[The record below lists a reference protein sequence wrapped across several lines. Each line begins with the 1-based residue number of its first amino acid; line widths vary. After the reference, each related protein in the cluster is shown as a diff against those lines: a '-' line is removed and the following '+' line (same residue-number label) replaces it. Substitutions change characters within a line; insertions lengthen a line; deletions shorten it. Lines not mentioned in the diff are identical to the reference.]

1 MNKLQVSVWSFES
14 RSVSTGCYSDA
25 IAKSGVD
32 ALMKYDYDPIPLNY
46 PHAPESEEML
56 ARARDYVELISR
68 RRSVRHFSDKPV
80 PREVIEACLQ
90 AAGSAPSGA
99 NHQPWHF
106 VCVSDS
112 DIKQKIRVAAEEE
125 ERAFYGGRAGDQ
137 WLDDLHGL
145 GTDAQKPFLETA
157 PWLIAIFAE
166 RYGFDDSGEKQKNY
180 YVPESVGIA
189 TGLLIN
195 ALHNVGLATLTHT
208 PNPMKFLSK
217 ILGRPGNERPMIL
230 LVVGHAAP
238 DAKVPKAATVKKP
251 MDQISSFFE

>member
-1 MNKLQVSVWSFES
+1 
-14 RSVSTGCYSDA
+14 
-25 IAKSGVD
+25 
-32 ALMKYDYDPIPLNY
+32 MKYDYDPIPIDY
-46 PHAPESEEML
+46 PAAPDSGEML
-56 ARARDYVELISR
+56 ARAQDYVDQISR
-68 RRSVRHFSDKPV
+68 RRSVRHFSEKSV

-106 VCVSDS
+106 ACVSDP
-112 DIKQKIRVAAEEE
+112 DIKREIRIAAEEE

-145 GTDAQKPFLETA
+145 GTDAQKPFIEAA

-195 ALHNVGLATLTHT
+195 ALHHIGLATLTHT
-208 PNPMKFLSK
+208 PNPMAFLSK
-217 ILGRPGNERPMIL
+217 ILDRPKNERPMML
-230 LVVGHAAP
+230 LVVGHPAA
-238 DAKVPKAATVKKP
+238 DAMVPRAATLKKP
-251 MDQISSFFE
+251 LEQIASFFE

>member
-1 MNKLQVSVWSFES
+1 
-14 RSVSTGCYSDA
+14 
-25 IAKSGVD
+25 
-32 ALMKYDYDPIPLNY
+32 MKFDYDPIPLNY
-46 PHAPESEEML
+46 SHAPESEEML
-56 ARARDYVELISR
+56 ARARDYAELISR

-90 AAGSAPSGA
+90 AAGSAPLGA

-195 ALHNVGLATLTHT
+195 ALHNVGLATLTQT

-251 MDQISSFFE
+251 LDQISSLFLSNRVVHNPLNDRLHPRVAVALGGCARAP

>member
-1 MNKLQVSVWSFES
+1 
-14 RSVSTGCYSDA
+14 
-25 IAKSGVD
+25 
-32 ALMKYDYDPIPLNY
+32 MKYDYDPIPLNHSDTY
-46 PHAPESEEML
+46 GSAKML
-56 ARARDYVELISR
+56 VRARDYADVIAQ
-68 RRSVRHFSDKPV
+68 RRSVRHFSNKPI
-80 PREVIEACLQ
+80 PREVIEACIR

-106 VCVSDS
+106 VCISDPT
-112 DIKQKIRVAAEEE
+112 IKREIRLAAEEE
-125 ERAFYGGRAGDQ
+125 ERAFYDGRAGDQ
-137 WLDDLHGL
+137 WLDDLQGL

-166 RYGFDDSGEKQKNY
+166 RYGFDDNGERQKNY

-195 ALHNVGLATLTHT
+195 ALHNIGLATLTHT

-217 ILGRPGNERPMIL
+217 ILRRPTNERPMIL

-238 DAKVPKAATVKKP
+238 DAKVPRAATVKKP
-251 MDQISSFFE
+251 LDQISSFFE

>member
-1 MNKLQVSVWSFES
+1 
-14 RSVSTGCYSDA
+14 
-25 IAKSGVD
+25 
-32 ALMKYDYDPIPLNY
+32 MKYDYDPIPLNHSDTY
-46 PHAPESEEML
+46 GSAEML
-56 ARARDYVELISR
+56 VRARDYAGVISE
-68 RRSVRHFSDKPV
+68 RRSVRHFSNKPIS
-80 PREVIEACLQ
+80 REVIEACIR

-106 VCVSDS
+106 VCISDPT
-112 DIKQKIRVAAEEE
+112 IKREIRLAAEEE

-166 RYGFDDSGEKQKNY
+166 RYGFDDNGEKQKNY

-195 ALHNVGLATLTHT
+195 ALHNIGLATLTHT

-217 ILGRPGNERPMIL
+217 ILGRPANERPMVL

-238 DAKVPKAATVKKP
+238 DAKVPRAATVKKP
-251 MDQISSFFE
+251 LDQISSFFE

>member
-1 MNKLQVSVWSFES
+1 
-14 RSVSTGCYSDA
+14 
-25 IAKSGVD
+25 
-32 ALMKYDYDPIPLNY
+32 MKYDYDPIPLDH
-46 PHAPESEEML
+46 PRAPEPEEML
-56 ARARDYVELISR
+56 ARAREYVGLISR

-80 PREVIEACLQ
+80 PRDVIEACLQ

-106 VCVSDS
+106 ACVSDS
-112 DIKQKIRVAAEEE
+112 DIKRKIRVAAEEE

-166 RYGFDDSGEKQKNY
+166 RYSFDDSGEKQKNY

-238 DAKVPKAATVKKP
+238 DAKVPRAATEKKP
-251 MDQISSFFE
+251 LDQISSFFE

>member
-1 MNKLQVSVWSFES
+1 
-14 RSVSTGCYSDA
+14 
-25 IAKSGVD
+25 
-32 ALMKYDYDPIPLNY
+32 MKYDYDPIPLDY
-46 PHAPESEEML
+46 PAAPDSGEML
-56 ARARDYVELISR
+56 ARAQDYVDQISR
-68 RRSVRHFSDKPV
+68 RRSVRHFSEKSV

-106 VCVSDS
+106 ACVSDP
-112 DIKQKIRVAAEEE
+112 DIKREIRIAAEEE

-145 GTDAQKPFLETA
+145 GTDAQKPFIEAA

-195 ALHNVGLATLTHT
+195 ALHHIGLATLTHT
-208 PNPMKFLSK
+208 PNPMAFLSK
-217 ILGRPGNERPMIL
+217 ILDRPKNERPMML
-230 LVVGHAAP
+230 LVVGHPAA
-238 DAKVPKAATVKKP
+238 DAMVPRAATLKKP
-251 MDQISSFFE
+251 LEQIASFFE

>member
-1 MNKLQVSVWSFES
+1 
-14 RSVSTGCYSDA
+14 
-25 IAKSGVD
+25 
-32 ALMKYDYDPIPLNY
+32 MKYDYDPISLDY
-46 PHAPESEEML
+46 PAAPDDGIML
-56 ARARDYVELISR
+56 KRAQEYLAMISQ
-68 RRSVRHFSDKPV
+68 RRSVRHFSEKPV
-80 PREVIEACLQ
+80 STEIIEACLK

-106 VCVSDS
+106 VCISDPS
-112 DIKQKIRVAAEEE
+112 LKRKIRIAAEEE
-125 ERAFYGGRAGDQ
+125 ERAFYDGRAGDQ

-166 RYGFDDSGEKQKNY
+166 RYGVDFSGEKQKNY

-195 ALHNVGLATLTHT
+195 ALHTIGLATLTHT

-217 ILGRPGNERPMIL
+217 ILGRPSNERPMML
-230 LVVGHAAP
+230 LVVGHP
-238 DAKVPKAATVKKP
+238 TLDARVPRAATVKKP
-251 MDQISSFFE
+251 LEKISSFFEAPVRS

>member
-1 MNKLQVSVWSFES
+1 
-14 RSVSTGCYSDA
+14 
-25 IAKSGVD
+25 
-32 ALMKYDYDPIPLNY
+32 MKYDYDPIPIDY
-46 PHAPESEEML
+46 PAAPDSGEML
-56 ARARDYVELISR
+56 ARAQDYVDQISR
-68 RRSVRHFSDKPV
+68 RRSVRHFSEKSV

-106 VCVSDS
+106 ACVSDP
-112 DIKQKIRVAAEEE
+112 DIKRKIRIAAEEE

-145 GTDAQKPFLETA
+145 GTDAQKPFIEAA

-195 ALHNVGLATLTHT
+195 ALHHIGLATLTHT
-208 PNPMKFLSK
+208 PNPMAFLSK
-217 ILGRPGNERPMIL
+217 ILDRPKNERPMML
-230 LVVGHAAP
+230 LVVGHPAA
-238 DAKVPKAATVKKP
+238 DAMVPRAATLKKP
-251 MDQISSFFE
+251 LEQIASFFE

>member
-1 MNKLQVSVWSFES
+1 
-14 RSVSTGCYSDA
+14 
-25 IAKSGVD
+25 
-32 ALMKYDYDPIPLNY
+32 MKYDYDPIPIDY
-46 PHAPESEEML
+46 PAAPDSGEML
-56 ARARDYVELISR
+56 ARAQDYVELISR
-68 RRSVRHFSDKPV
+68 RRSVRHFSEKSV

-106 VCVSDS
+106 ACVSDP
-112 DIKQKIRVAAEEE
+112 DIKREIRIAAEEE

-145 GTDAQKPFLETA
+145 GTDAQKPFIEAA

-195 ALHNVGLATLTHT
+195 ALHHIGLATLTHT
-208 PNPMKFLSK
+208 PNPMAFLSK
-217 ILGRPGNERPMIL
+217 ILDRPKNERPMML
-230 LVVGHAAP
+230 LVVGHPAA
-238 DAKVPKAATVKKP
+238 DAMVPRAATLKKP
-251 MDQISSFFE
+251 LEQIASFFE

>member
-1 MNKLQVSVWSFES
+1 
-14 RSVSTGCYSDA
+14 
-25 IAKSGVD
+25 
-32 ALMKYDYDPIPLNY
+32 MKYDYDPIPLNHSDTY
-46 PHAPESEEML
+46 GSAEML
-56 ARARDYVELISR
+56 VRARDYAGVISE
-68 RRSVRHFSDKPV
+68 RRSVRHFSNKPIS
-80 PREVIEACLQ
+80 REVIEACIR

-106 VCVSDS
+106 VCISDPT
-112 DIKQKIRVAAEEE
+112 IKREIRLAAEEE

-137 WLDDLHGL
+137 WLDDLQGL

-166 RYGFDDSGEKQKNY
+166 RYGFDDNGEKQKNY

-195 ALHNVGLATLTHT
+195 ALHNIGLATLTHT

-217 ILGRPGNERPMIL
+217 ILGRPANERPMVL

-238 DAKVPKAATVKKP
+238 DAKVPRAATVKKP
-251 MDQISSFFE
+251 LDQISSFFE

>member
-1 MNKLQVSVWSFES
+1 
-14 RSVSTGCYSDA
+14 
-25 IAKSGVD
+25 
-32 ALMKYDYDPIPLNY
+32 MKYDYDPIPIDY
-46 PHAPESEEML
+46 PAAPDSGEML
-56 ARARDYVELISR
+56 ARAQDYVDQISR
-68 RRSVRHFSDKPV
+68 RRSVRHFSDKSV

-106 VCVSDS
+106 ACVSDP
-112 DIKQKIRVAAEEE
+112 DIKREIRIAAEEE

-145 GTDAQKPFLETA
+145 GTDAQKPFIEAA

-195 ALHNVGLATLTHT
+195 ALHHIGLATLTHT
-208 PNPMKFLSK
+208 PNPMAFLSK
-217 ILGRPGNERPMIL
+217 ILDRPKNERPMML
-230 LVVGHAAP
+230 LVVGHPAA
-238 DAKVPKAATVKKP
+238 DAMVPRAATLKKP
-251 MDQISSFFE
+251 LEQIASFFE

>member
-1 MNKLQVSVWSFES
+1 M
-14 RSVSTGCYSDA
+14 D
-25 IAKSGVD
+25 
-32 ALMKYDYDPIPLNY
+32 
-46 PHAPESEEML
+46 
-56 ARARDYVELISR
+56 
-68 RRSVRHFSDKPV
+68 
-80 PREVIEACLQ
+80 
-90 AAGSAPSGA
+90 
-99 NHQPWHF
+99 
-106 VCVSDS
+106 
-112 DIKQKIRVAAEEE
+112 
-125 ERAFYGGRAGDQ
+125 ERATSGSMIYT
-137 WLDDLHGL
+137 GL

-238 DAKVPKAATVKKP
+238 DAKVPRAATVKKP
-251 MDQISSFFE
+251 LDQISSFFE

>member
-1 MNKLQVSVWSFES
+1 
-14 RSVSTGCYSDA
+14 
-25 IAKSGVD
+25 
-32 ALMKYDYDPIPLNY
+32 MKYDYDPIPLDY
-46 PHAPESEEML
+46 PHALAPEEML

-80 PREVIEACLQ
+80 PRGVIEACLE

-106 VCVSDS
+106 VCVGDS
-112 DIKQKIRVAAEEE
+112 DIKRKIRVAAEEE
-125 ERAFYGGRAGDQ
+125 EQAFYSGRAGDQ
-137 WLDDLHGL
+137 WLDDLYGL

-166 RYGFDDSGEKQKNY
+166 RYGFDNSGEKQKNY
-180 YVPESVGIA
+180 YVSESVGIA

-217 ILGRPGNERPMIL
+217 ILGRP
-230 LVVGHAAP
+230 AA
-238 DAKVPKAATVKKP
+238 
-251 MDQISSFFE
+251 